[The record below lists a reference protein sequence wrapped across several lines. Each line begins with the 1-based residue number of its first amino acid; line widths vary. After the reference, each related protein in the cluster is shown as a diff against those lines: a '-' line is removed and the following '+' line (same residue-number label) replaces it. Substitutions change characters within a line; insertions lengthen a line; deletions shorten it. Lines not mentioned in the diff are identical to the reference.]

1 MQCATRPTTRQGAM
15 PDDRDGTDE
24 LFVAR
29 AGLILALRGLGI
41 TDKRLLAAFES
52 SPHEVF
58 VPPDYAEY
66 AYKDASLP
74 IGFGQSITSPLI
86 LAQLIA
92 ALDADGAAKI
102 LEIGTGSGYSAFLLS
117 RLGRRVFSIERE
129 RRLLSAAVAR
139 WRDLRADNIVG
150 MAGNGL
156 LGLAQM
162 APFDRI
168 LLTGS
173 VPEVPEV
180 LTGQLADEGILVAA
194 VGAPSERQTIL
205 RIEREGETYLVAER
219 GTVRL
224 PPLSSSLP

>member
-1 MQCATRPTTRQGAM
+1 MT
-15 PDDRDGTDE
+15 DDGGDDG

-41 TDKRLLAAFES
+41 TERGLLDAFES
-52 SPHEVF
+52 VPHEAF
-58 VPPDYAEY
+58 VPADYAEY

-74 IGFGQSITSPLI
+74 LGNGQSITSPMI
-86 LAQLIA
+86 LARLIA
-92 ALDADGAAKI
+92 VLDPAGSAKL
-102 LEIGTGSGYSAFLLS
+102 LEVGTGSGYSAALLA
-117 RLGRRVFSIERE
+117 RFARRVFSLEKDRA
-129 RRLLSAAVAR
+129 LLAAAVAR
-139 WRDLRADNIVG
+139 WRDLAADNIVG
-150 MAGNGL
+150 FVADGLNGM
-156 LGLAQM
+156 AQM

-173 VPEVPEV
+173 VPDVPET

-194 VGAPSERQTIL
+194 IGPGAERQIVTSVT
-205 RIEREGETYLVAER
+205 REGANFLIAEH

>member
-1 MQCATRPTTRQGAM
+1 MSGDAGG
-15 PDDRDGTDE
+15 DDGV
-24 LFVAR
+24 FIAR
-29 AGLILALRGLGI
+29 ASLILSLRGLGI
-41 TDKRLLAAFES
+41 TDKRVLAAFES
-52 SPHEVF
+52 TPHESF
-58 VPPDYAEY
+58 VPADYAAY

-74 IGFGQSITSPLI
+74 IGHGQSITSPLI

-92 ALDADGAAKI
+92 ALDAADAAKL
-102 LEIGTGSGYSAFLLS
+102 LEIGTGSGYSTMLLS
-117 RLGRRVFSIERE
+117 RLGRRVFTLERE
-129 RRLLSAAVAR
+129 RELMNAATAR
-139 WRDLRADNIVG
+139 WRQLGADRIVG
-150 MAGNGL
+150 FVAD
-156 LGLAQM
+156 GLAGLPQM

-194 VGAPSERQTIL
+194 VGEPAERQTIL
-205 RIEREGETYLVAER
+205 TIEREGDSFLIAEH

>member
-1 MQCATRPTTRQGAM
+1 MGKRDAM
-15 PDDRDGTDE
+15 PDGRAGTDD

-52 SPHEVF
+52 SPHEAF
-58 VPPDYAEY
+58 VPSDYAEY

-92 ALDADGAAKI
+92 ALDADGSAKL
-102 LEIGTGSGYSAFLLS
+102 LEIGTGTGYSAFLLS
-117 RLGRRVFSIERE
+117 RLGRRVFSLEKERV
-129 RRLLSAAVAR
+129 LLAAAVAR

-173 VPEVPEV
+173 VVDVPEV
-180 LTGQLADEGILVAA
+180 LIGQLADEGILVAA

-205 RIEREGETYLVAER
+205 RYEREGESLLVAER